1 MADYRSYLAASIL
14 TEDKVV
20 TYRLLS
26 RALKVHVNAAKE
38 MLYDFHSQQN
48 AKKPRAVHATYL
60 VSGTK
65 RKETPVVTNGG
76 AKKDGEDDYMQ
87 SSPFMS
93 SSVPQPEEDTGET
106 SVLTISLV
114 REEELDDLRSQYEK
128 ISAIHIYSLEPHP
141 LKLINLGST
150 GTFRCNPRN
159 AKNSAPLKTP
169 SNPPPNTPEDHLQ
182 QPLPS
187 QQRSQQ
193 LNPNPPRPKNPL
205 IPTSNAND
213 FFGKGKEKAKPA
225 ATSKSSSKEST
236 PNPPTLKKESSSIF
250 KSFAKAKPKPK
261 TEEVA
266 DEPMK
271 DVSDDE
277 EETYVPPPPSKEIV
291 DSDRKSRKERE
302 AVLKKMM
309 EEDDDDEE
317 PAVAS
322 PEVVEEEELIEEPK
336 PKAESEEK
344 EEAPV
349 VSGGRRRG
357 RRRVMKKK
365 TVKDDEGYLVTK
377 EEMAWESFSE
387 DEPAPAPKPRIQSS
401 STTSK
406 TKKLAAKTGQGSIMS
421 FFGKK

>member
-1 MADYRSYLAASIL
+1 MADYKSYLAASIL

-20 TYRLLS
+20 KTMHP
-26 RALKVHVNAAKE
+26 KDIMTTTKNAC
-38 MLYDFHSQQN
+38 SQQN
-48 AKKPRAVHATYL
+48 AKKPGAVHATYL

-65 RKETPVVTNGG
+65 RKETLVVTNGG
-76 AKKDGEDDYMQ
+76 ATKDGEDDYMQ

-93 SSVPQPEEDTGET
+93 SSMPQPEEDTGET
-106 SVLTISLV
+106 SVLSISLV
-114 REEELDDLRSQYEK
+114 REEELDDVTREMQELCATEDPLE
-128 ISAIHIYSLEPHP
+128 SASKY
-141 LKLINLGST
+141 GSI
-150 GTFRCNPRN
+150 
-159 AKNSAPLKTP
+159 ASKNVKRRAARR
-169 SNPPPNTPEDHLQ
+169 PPPVAAPVPAVKPKPSETKEPPKSSKPVKEEPKS
-182 QPLPS
+182 QP
-187 QQRSQQ
+187 
-193 LNPNPPRPKNPL
+193 
-205 IPTSNAND
+205 SNAND
-213 FFGKGKEKAKPA
+213 FFGKGKVKAKPA
-225 ATSKSSSKEST
+225 ATSKPSSKEST

-261 TEEVA
+261 PEEVA

-317 PAVAS
+317 PAVAT
-322 PEVVEEEELIEEPK
+322 PELVEEEEPVEEPK

-344 EEAPV
+344 EEPPV

-387 DEPAPAPKPRIQSS
+387 DEPAPAPKPRVQSS
-401 STTSK
+401 STT
-406 TKKLAAKTGQGSIMS
+406 TKAKKPAAKTGQGSIMS